1 VRESGVQEMIVG
13 EFETSGGEG
22 YTPLRCSSIGE
33 RLHAI
38 DICFGVKWTVWKY
51 EIDIGGYT

>member
-1 VRESGVQEMIVG
+1 MSVG
-13 EFETSGGEG
+13 KFEISGGEG

>member
-33 RLHAI
+33 RLHGS
-38 DICFGVKWTVWKY
+38 DICFRVK
-51 EIDIGGYT
+51 